1 MILKTLALYFE
12 KKENRH
18 RFKGKKYHL
27 WSVDYKKY
35 EDRLPDVIYLDFN
48 IFDELVR
55 FVIKEKEFESFGQIL
70 KVYNVSSKISK
81 ETEVTLDNLGSYEN
95 LFEHLKRV
103 IENYVAEEVEKEQR
117 ANNTL
122 DKDWSYKLS
131 DYFENIDKQLKEA
144 GY

>member
-18 RFKGKKYHL
+18 KFKGKKYQL
-27 WSVDYKKY
+27 WSVDYENY
-35 EDRLPDVIYLDFN
+35 EDKLPDTIYLDFS

-55 FVIKEKEFESFGQIL
+55 FEVEERDYESFGRFFKLYI
-70 KVYNVSSKISK
+70 VSSKISD
-81 ETEVTLDNLGSYEN
+81 ETVVTLDNLNSYEN
-95 LFEHLKRV
+95 LFEHIKRV
-103 IENYVAEEVEKEQR
+103 IESYVAKEVEKEQR

-131 DYFENIDKQLKEA
+131 DYFENIDKQLKET